1 MGPTTQNKAELPHGS
16 DLTPRAI
23 VQALDRHIVGQAAAK
38 KMVAI
43 ALRNRTRRQRLD
55 EEMAEEVTPKNIL
68 MIGPTGI
75 GKTEIARRLAKLV
88 NAPFVKVEATK
99 YTEVGYV
106 GRDVESMV
114 RDLVETAVKLIR
126 EERVALI
133 RTEAERQVRER
144 LIGMLEGGRGA
155 EKTDNRRM
163 VSGFGPSAITV
174 VESSES
180 DALPGRDEIAR
191 KLDRGEMEE
200 REIEIEVQMRGNI
213 EGIYGMVGVD
223 EQMMSGMRDMLEK
236 VMPQRSKR
244 SRMTVAEARKV
255 MIDQQIEEMLDMDK
269 IQRDAIVLA
278 EQSGIIFIDELDK
291 IAGHDSTSGPDVS
304 RQGVQRDILPIIEGC
319 TVATKHGHA
328 RTDHILFIAAGAFHM
343 SKPSDLIPELQG
355 RFPLRVELD
364 SLGAE
369 EFKRILTEP
378 QPSLIDQYKALL
390 ETDGVFLSV
399 TPEAIDE
406 IATSAATIN
415 DQTENIG
422 ARRLHTI
429 LERVLQDV
437 AFDAPDAA
445 RGDVIIDR
453 EYVRSRLEEL
463 MKDQDLGRFIL

>member
-1 MGPTTQNKAELPHGS
+1 
-16 DLTPRAI
+16 
-23 VQALDRHIVGQAAAK
+23 
-38 KMVAI
+38 
-43 ALRNRTRRQRLD
+43 
-55 EEMAEEVTPKNIL
+55 
-68 MIGPTGI
+68 
-75 GKTEIARRLAKLV
+75 
-88 NAPFVKVEATK
+88 
-99 YTEVGYV
+99 
-106 GRDVESMV
+106 
-114 RDLVETAVKLIR
+114 
-126 EERVALI
+126 
-133 RTEAERQVRER
+133 
-144 LIGMLEGGRGA
+144 
-155 EKTDNRRM
+155 
-163 VSGFGPSAITV
+163 
-174 VESSES
+174 
-180 DALPGRDEIAR
+180 
-191 KLDRGEMEE
+191 
-200 REIEIEVQMRGNI
+200 
-213 EGIYGMVGVD
+213 
-223 EQMMSGMRDMLEK
+223 
-236 VMPQRSKR
+236 
-244 SRMTVAEARKV
+244 
-255 MIDQQIEEMLDMDK
+255 MIDQQIEEMLEMDT

-343 SKPSDLIPELQG
+343 SKPSDLLPELQG

-406 IATSAATIN
+406 IATSAASIN

-463 MKDQDLGRFIL
+463 MKDQDLGRYIL